1 MAPAGVGGAA
11 INLRF
16 LNRKGVPTPV
26 GVATV
31 ALVQII
37 QFVVTVVLLIVLAA
51 TTGQSTGLSLPS
63 GWVMVAAAG
72 LVAVVTVALVI
83 PRVRSFLWAKA
94 EPTYRQVWPRLMW
107 ILSNPGRLALGAAGT
122 VLLSLSYVLSFA
134 ASLWAFGYTLPF
146 SVLAITYLAS
156 NTVGSVVPAPGGIGP
171 VEIALTAGLATAGV
185 PGGVALSAAIVYRL
199 VTFWIPIPVGWL
211 SLRRLQRTGSL

>member
-1 MAPAGVGGAA
+1 MANSVVSLVAPAGVGGAA

-37 QFVVTVVLLIVLAA
+37 QFAVTVVLLIILAA

-63 GWVMVAAAG
+63 GWVMVAAIV

-83 PRVRSFLWAKA
+83 PRIRSFIF
-94 EPTYRQVWPRLMW
+94 R
-107 ILSNPGRLALGAAGT
+107 
-122 VLLSLSYVLSFA
+122 FH
-134 ASLWAFGYTLPF
+134 
-146 SVLAITYLAS
+146 
-156 NTVGSVVPAPGGIGP
+156 GIFNDFQC
-171 VEIALTAGLATAGV
+171 A
-185 PGGVALSAAIVYRL
+185 
-199 VTFWIPIPVGWL
+199 
-211 SLRRLQRTGSL
+211 